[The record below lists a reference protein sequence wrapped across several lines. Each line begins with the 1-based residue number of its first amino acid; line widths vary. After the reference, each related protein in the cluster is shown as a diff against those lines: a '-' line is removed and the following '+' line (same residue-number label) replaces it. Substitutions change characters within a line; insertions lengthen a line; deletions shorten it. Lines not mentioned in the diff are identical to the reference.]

1 MRMTHNIT
9 CKRFNDDTV
18 QVSLVDS
25 FGSHKAMFM
34 DISAEEFTDGLKAW
48 DHPDGPLIQEALP
61 GLPMGE
67 REFLM
72 TGPTPEEWDELF
84 GDNYRQAF
92 FDRED

>member
-18 QVSLVDS
+18 QVSLIDS

-34 DISAEEFTDGLKAW
+34 DISAEEFNAGLKAW
-48 DHPDGPLIQEALP
+48 DGHWLIQEALP
-61 GLPMGE
+61 GLSMGE

-72 TGPTPEEWDELF
+72 SGTTPEEWDELF
-84 GDNYRQAF
+84 D
-92 FDRED
+92 EDEE